1 MLLCRQHVN
10 TSDPLAPPSI
20 DPRYLSNDIG
30 VSARTF
36 TRPKLICAQRDGSD
50 KQLALQIAK
59 LPRKI
64 ARTKPL
70 TALVISYTSDNITS
84 EADWTE

>member
-36 TRPKLICAQRDGSD
+36 TLPKLICTQRDGSD
-50 KQLALQIAK
+50 RQLALQIAK
-59 LPRKI
+59 LPRKL
-64 ARTKPL
+64 AQTNPL
-70 TALVISYTSDNITS
+70 NALVVSYTSDNITS
-84 EADWTE
+84 EADWKE